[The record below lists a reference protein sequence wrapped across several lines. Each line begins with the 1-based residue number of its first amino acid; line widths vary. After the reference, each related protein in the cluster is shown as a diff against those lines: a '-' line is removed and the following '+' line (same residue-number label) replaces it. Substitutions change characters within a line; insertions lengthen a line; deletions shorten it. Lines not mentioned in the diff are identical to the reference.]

1 MTDLT
6 TEPVDLDALT
16 PHPENANLGRDEVV
30 ADSLDRYGQW
40 RPLVAQRS
48 TGRVLIGHTM
58 LRAARRLGWQQIA
71 VHWRD
76 VDDTEAR
83 RILAMDNRSRD
94 LADTDERALI
104 ALLESLDGDL
114 AGTGYADDDLDDL
127 RRVLDE
133 EENQARNRATTENTG
148 DSDTPAG
155 APPTQPVTQP
165 GDLWLLGQHRL
176 LCGDARNAD
185 HVDRLFDGKAA
196 NLAVTS
202 PPYASQR
209 QYDPTTEFRPIPPDD
224 YVDWFAPVQD
234 NVRRHL
240 ADDGSWLVNIKP
252 HADDGQRHLYVN
264 DLVAAH
270 VRAWGWRFVDE
281 FCWVRPGVPG
291 DWPNRLKNGWE
302 PVYHFAGVVRP
313 KFRPDGVL
321 APGQEVI
328 GSRKGSMLGQTN
340 SSHWTISSSS
350 TETRLGFAR
359 PDNVVA
365 AAGVE
370 QGTGH
375 VAAYPVALPAW
386 FLRLLTDPGDLVYD
400 PFLGSGTT
408 LIAATNL
415 GRVCYGTELSPA
427 YCDVILNRWT
437 KHTGETPQLLDQG
450 AAA

>member
-133 EENQARNRATTENTG
+133 EETEARKRAATENTG

-155 APPTQPVTQP
+155 APPTEPVTQP
-165 GDLWLLGQHRL
+165 GDLWLLGPHRL

-185 HVDRLFDGKAA
+185 HVARLFDGKAA
-196 NLAVTS
+196 NLAITS

-209 QYDPTTEFRPIPPDD
+209 QYDPTTEFQPIPPDE
-224 YVDWFAPVQD
+224 YVDWFTPVQD
-234 NVRRHL
+234 LVRRHL
-240 ADDGSWLVNIKP
+240 TDDGSWLVNIKP
-252 HADDGQRHLYVN
+252 HTQDGQRSLYVA
-264 DLVAAH
+264 DLLLAH
-270 VRAWGWRFVDE
+270 ARQWQWAFLDE
-281 FCWVRPGVPG
+281 LVWHKEGMPGAY
-291 DWPNRLKNGWE
+291 PNRFRNAWE
-302 PVYHFAGVVRP
+302 PVYHFAP
-313 KFRPDGVL
+313 SPAIKFRPDAVAVPSDGVFAYNPAL
-321 APGQEVI
+321 NFKQTAVEGRIGQPTD
-328 GSRKGSMLGQTN
+328 RHLGY
-340 SSHWTISSSS
+340 
-350 TETRLGFAR
+350 AR
-359 PDNVVA
+359 PSNVIKVPLA
-365 AAGVE
+365 AQERGLQHTA
-370 QGTGH
+370 T
-375 VAAYPVALPAW
+375 YPPGLPAW
-386 FLRLLTDPGDLVYD
+386 FLRAFTDPGDLVYD

-408 LIAATNL
+408 LIAAHNL
-415 GRVCYGTELSPA
+415 GRACYGTELSPA
-427 YCDVILNRWT
+427 YCDVTLNRWA